1 MAVLLI
7 PHSPFPPSW
16 RDAFEVAF
24 RTQGLSIWPD
34 LKETANI
41 ECVVMARP
49 EPGVLSRLPNL
60 KLISS
65 TGMGVDHILSLP
77 DLPKNVPI
85 ARVVTAEMV
94 AQVAEYVVLAVLRVE
109 RDSDRFDRLQREGK
123 WQRRLSGRPG
133 GRLRIGLL
141 GWGVIGRDCARQ
153 LTCLGFNVM
162 AWARS
167 ERVED
172 EVPIFSGREG
182 LRRILSASDILI
194 AALPKTSATESILDA
209 EALDLL
215 PQNAHI
221 INVGRGEHL
230 VDDALLAALD
240 SGNLSGA
247 TLDVF
252 RKEPLPPGHQFW
264 SHPKIRVTPHSAG
277 MLTPEDSA
285 SAILRNLQRIR
296 AGRPP
301 ENQINVDAGF

>member
-1 MAVLLI
+1 
-7 PHSPFPPSW
+7 
-16 RDAFEVAF
+16 
-24 RTQGLSIWPD
+24 
-34 LKETANI
+34 
-41 ECVVMARP
+41 MARP
-49 EPGVLSRLPNL
+49 EPGVLTRLPNL

-77 DLPKNVPI
+77 DLPKDVPV

-94 AQVAEYVVLAVLRVE
+94 AQVAEYVVLSVLRVE

-123 WQRRLSGRPG
+123 WERRLSGRPG
-133 GRLRIGLL
+133 GRLRIGIL

-153 LTCLGFNVM
+153 LILLGFNVT

-172 EVPIFSGREG
+172 DVPIFSGREG
-182 LRRILSASDILI
+182 LRRVLSTSDILI
-194 AALPKTSATESILDA
+194 GSLPKTPATENILDA
-209 EALDLL
+209 EALDRL
-215 PQNAHI
+215 PQNAHV

-240 SGNLSGA
+240 SGKLSGA

-252 RKEPLPPGHQFW
+252 RKEPLPPEHPFW
-264 SHPKIRVTPHSAG
+264 SHPKIRITPHSAG

-285 SAILRNLQRIR
+285 SAILRNLQRVR
-296 AGRPP
+296 AGRSP
-301 ENQINVDAGF
+301 ENQINVGAGF